1 MILKALYDYY
11 HRSKELAR
19 PGMEYKEIAFL
30 IVIDEQGNF
39 LRLEDCRI
47 DNKRCKS
54 FLVPKSVINRTNCPI
69 ANVCWDNCSYVLNYS
84 KENLLIKNLSTDSQK
99 LAHRKVKLQN
109 EININEKNYA
119 TFYKKVEE
127 LHAALPGNTALMAL
141 HLFYSKGNKAILF
154 SLQKDPLWE
163 ELCKNLTR
171 NISFRINGEAII
183 IPEDKELVK
192 FYLNSCEIGD
202 KQHICLVTGE
212 KGSIV
217 KLTTATPV
225 LGSQATAKLVSFQE
239 NLGYDSYGKEKTYN
253 APISH
258 DAEFAYTTAL
268 KHLLDKDS
276 KNMFRIAIKNSAG
289 GANDWGSTRTFIFWA
304 SATSEVGMEAESCFY
319 SLMNLQDDETDNPD
333 KGVIQVEK
341 VFKSIFSGELKQ
353 ETNDYFYILG
363 LAPNVGR
370 LAVVYWKEIPIREF
384 AGNILQHFEDM
395 DIVDYRKE
403 KRPYKGVYSMLSAVA
418 IQGKIGDV
426 QPNMPEA
433 VIKSI
438 FQNIPYPYSL
448 YSACLRRIRAEQKLT
463 QARVATIK
471 AYLNRLSNNHHK
483 LTVMLDKSN
492 KNVGYV
498 CGRLF
503 ATLEY
508 LQKKSSGI
516 DSIRQRYLNAASTT
530 PAAVFGNLM
539 NLSVHHEE
547 KLSEPSIIFFR
558 KLKNEIIDMLSADG
572 FPTHLDIQNQGRF
585 FVGYHH
591 QMAEFYKTNKEDED
605 NVE

>member
-54 FLVPKSVINRTNCPI
+54 FLVPKSVSRSSNPV

-84 KENLLIKNLSTDSQK
+84 EANLSLKNPPADTQK
-99 LAHRKVKLQN
+99 LAVKEAHIQK
-109 EININEKNYA
+109 EREKNGRNYN
-119 TFYKKVEE
+119 TFCQKIEE
-127 LHAALPGNTALMAL
+127 LYTALPENLSLKAL
-141 HLFYSKGNKAILF
+141 HLFYGKGNETILAA
-154 SLQKDPLWE
+154 LQEDSLWE

-171 NISFRINGEAII
+171 NVSFRINGEPTI
-183 IPEDKELVK
+183 IPEDAALVN
-192 FYLNSCEIGD
+192 FYLKSLSGHQADREFRP
-202 KQHICLVTGE
+202 CLITGE

-217 KLTTATPV
+217 ELTTATPI
-225 LGSQATAKLVSFQE
+225 LGSQATAKLVAFQVDS
-239 NLGYDSYGKEKTYN
+239 GYDSYGKEKAYN

-268 KHLLDKDS
+268 THLLRKES
-276 KNMFRIAIKNSAG
+276 RNMFRIA
-289 GANDWGSTRTFIFWA
+289 TRTYVFWA
-304 SATSEVGMEAESCFY
+304 SAISEVGMEAESCFY
-319 SLMNLQDDETDNPD
+319 SLMSLQEDETDNPD
-333 KGVIQVEK
+333 KGIIQVEK
-341 VFKSIFSGELKQ
+341 VFKSIFSGERKIDA
-353 ETNDYFYILG
+353 NDRFFILG
-363 LAPNVGR
+363 LAPNSAR
-370 LAVVYWKEIPIREF
+370 LAVIYWKEISIREF

-403 KRPYKGVYSMLSAVA
+403 KRPYKGVYSMLSAVT
-418 IQGKIGDV
+418 IQGKVGDV
-426 QPNMPEA
+426 QPNLSEA

-448 YSACLRRIRAEQKLT
+448 YSACLRRIRAEQKTT
-463 QARVATIK
+463 QARVATMK

-547 KLSEPSIIFFR
+547 KLSESSVIFFR

>member
-11 HRSKELAR
+11 HRSRELAR

-54 FLVPKSVINRTNCPI
+54 FLVPKSVSRSSNPV
-69 ANVCWDNCSYVLNYS
+69 ANICWDNCSYVLNYS
-84 KENLLIKNLSTDSQK
+84 EANLPLKNPPADIQK
-99 LAHRKVKLQN
+99 LALKEAHIQKER
-109 EININEKNYA
+109 EKNGRNYN
-119 TFYKKVEE
+119 TFCRKIEE
-127 LHAALPGNTALMAL
+127 LHVALPENLSLKALYLFYGKGNETILAALQED
-141 HLFYSKGNKAILF
+141 S
-154 SLQKDPLWE
+154 LWE
-163 ELCKNLTR
+163 ELCKNLTC
-171 NISFRINGEAII
+171 NVSFRINGEPTIV
-183 IPEDKELVK
+183 PEDEELVN
-192 FYLNSCEIGD
+192 FYLNSLSDHRAD
-202 KQHICLVTGE
+202 KESRACLITGE
-212 KGSIV
+212 KGSLV
-217 KLTTATPV
+217 ELTTATPI
-225 LGSQATAKLVSFQE
+225 LGSQATAKLVAFQVDS
-239 NLGYDSYGKEKTYN
+239 GYDSYGKEKAYN

-268 KHLLDKDS
+268 THLLRKES
-276 KNMFRIAIKNSAG
+276 RNMFRIA
-289 GANDWGSTRTFIFWA
+289 TRTYVFWA
-304 SATSEVGMEAESCFY
+304 SAISEVGMEAESCFY
-319 SLMNLQDDETDNPD
+319 TLMSLQEDETDNPD
-333 KGVIQVEK
+333 KGIIQVEK
-341 VFKSIFSGELKQ
+341 VFKSIFSGERKV
-353 ETNDYFYILG
+353 EANDRFYILG
-363 LAPNVGR
+363 LAPNSAR
-370 LAVVYWKEIPIREF
+370 LAVIYWKEISIREF

-395 DIVDYRKE
+395 EIVDYRKE

>member
-11 HRSKELAR
+11 HRSRELAR

-54 FLVPKSVINRTNCPI
+54 FLVPKSVSRSSNPV
-69 ANVCWDNCSYVLNYS
+69 ANICWDNCSYVLNYS
-84 KENLLIKNLSTDSQK
+84 EANLPLKNPPADIQK
-99 LAHRKVKLQN
+99 LAVKEAHIQK
-109 EININEKNYA
+109 EREKNGRNYN
-119 TFYKKVEE
+119 TFCRKIEE
-127 LHAALPGNTALMAL
+127 LHVALPENLSLKALYLFYGKGNETILAALQED
-141 HLFYSKGNKAILF
+141 S
-154 SLQKDPLWE
+154 LWE
-163 ELCKNLTR
+163 ELCKNLTC
-171 NISFRINGEAII
+171 NVSFRINGEPTIV
-183 IPEDKELVK
+183 PEDEELVN
-192 FYLNSCEIGD
+192 FYLNSLSDHRAD
-202 KQHICLVTGE
+202 KESRACLITGE
-212 KGSIV
+212 KGSLV
-217 KLTTATPV
+217 ELTTATPI
-225 LGSQATAKLVSFQE
+225 LGSQATAKLVAFQVDS
-239 NLGYDSYGKEKTYN
+239 GYDSYGKEKAYN

-268 KHLLDKDS
+268 THLLRKES
-276 KNMFRIAIKNSAG
+276 RNMFRIA
-289 GANDWGSTRTFIFWA
+289 TRTYVFWA
-304 SATSEVGMEAESCFY
+304 SAISEVGMEAESCFY
-319 SLMNLQDDETDNPD
+319 TLMSLQEDETDNPD
-333 KGVIQVEK
+333 KGIIQVEK
-341 VFKSIFSGELKQ
+341 VFKSIFSGERKV
-353 ETNDYFYILG
+353 EANDRFYILG
-363 LAPNVGR
+363 LAPNSAR
-370 LAVVYWKEIPIREF
+370 LAVIYWKEISIREF

-395 DIVDYRKE
+395 EIVDYRKE

>member
-54 FLVPKSVINRTNCPI
+54 FLVPKSVSRSSNPV
-69 ANVCWDNCSYVLNYS
+69 ANICWDNCSYVLNYS
-84 KENLLIKNLSTDSQK
+84 EANLPLKNPPADIQK
-99 LAHRKVKLQN
+99 LAVKEAHIQK
-109 EININEKNYA
+109 EREKNGRNYN
-119 TFYKKVEE
+119 TFCQKIEE
-127 LHAALPGNTALMAL
+127 LHVALPENLSLKAL
-141 HLFYSKGNKAILF
+141 HLFYGKGNETILAA
-154 SLQKDPLWE
+154 LQEDSLWE

-171 NISFRINGEAII
+171 NVSFRINGESTI
-183 IPEDKELVK
+183 IPEDEELVN
-192 FYLNSCEIGD
+192 FYLNSLSDHRADRESRT
-202 KQHICLVTGE
+202 CLITGE
-212 KGSIV
+212 KGSLV
-217 KLTTATPV
+217 ELTTATPI
-225 LGSQATAKLVSFQE
+225 LGSQATAKLVAFQVDS
-239 NLGYDSYGKEKTYN
+239 GYDSYGKEKAYN

-258 DAEFAYTTAL
+258 DAEFAYTTTL
-268 KHLLDKDS
+268 THLLRKES
-276 KNMFRIAIKNSAG
+276 RNMFRIA
-289 GANDWGSTRTFIFWA
+289 TRTYVFWA
-304 SATSEVGMEAESCFY
+304 SAISEVGMEAESCFY
-319 SLMNLQDDETDNPD
+319 SLMSLQEDETDNPD

-341 VFKSIFSGELKQ
+341 VFKSIFSGERKV
-353 ETNDYFYILG
+353 ETDDSFFILG
-363 LAPNVGR
+363 LAPNSAR
-370 LAVVYWKEIPIREF
+370 LAVIYWKNIPIREF

-403 KRPYKGVYSMLSAVA
+403 KRPYKGVYSILSAVTL
-418 IQGKIGDV
+418 QGKVGDV
-426 QPNMPEA
+426 QPNLPEA

-448 YSACLRRIRAEQKLT
+448 YSACLRRIRAEQRTT
-463 QARVATIK
+463 QARVATMK

-547 KLSEPSIIFFR
+547 KLNEPSVIFFR

-591 QMAEFYKTNKEDED
+591 QMAEFYKSNKEDED

>member
-11 HRSKELAR
+11 HRSKELAC

-54 FLVPKSVINRTNCPI
+54 FLVPKSVSRSSNPV
-69 ANVCWDNCSYVLNYS
+69 ANICWDNCSYVLNYS
-84 KENLLIKNLSTDSQK
+84 EANLPLKNPPADIQK
-99 LAHRKVKLQN
+99 LAVKEAHIQK
-109 EININEKNYA
+109 EREKNGRNYN
-119 TFYKKVEE
+119 TFCQKIEE
-127 LHAALPGNTALMAL
+127 LHVALPENLSLKAL
-141 HLFYSKGNKAILF
+141 HLFYGKGNETILAA
-154 SLQKDPLWE
+154 LQEDSLWE

-171 NISFRINGEAII
+171 NVSFRINGEPTI
-183 IPEDKELVK
+183 IPEDEELVN

-217 KLTTATPV
+217 KLTTATPI
-225 LGSQATAKLVSFQE
+225 LGSQATAKLVAFQVDS
-239 NLGYDSYGKEKTYN
+239 GYDSYGKEKAYN

-258 DAEFAYTTAL
+258 DAEFAYTTTL
-268 KHLLDKDS
+268 THLLRKES
-276 KNMFRIAIKNSAG
+276 RNMFRIA
-289 GANDWGSTRTFIFWA
+289 TRTYVFWA
-304 SATSEVGMEAESCFY
+304 SAISEVGMEAESCFY
-319 SLMNLQDDETDNPD
+319 SLMSLQEDETDNPD

-341 VFKSIFSGELKQ
+341 VFKSIFSGERKV
-353 ETNDYFYILG
+353 ETDDSFFILG
-363 LAPNVGR
+363 LAPNSAR
-370 LAVVYWKEIPIREF
+370 LAVIYWKNIPIREF

-403 KRPYKGVYSMLSAVA
+403 KRPYKGVYSILSAVTL
-418 IQGKIGDV
+418 QGKVGDV
-426 QPNMPEA
+426 QPNLPEA

-448 YSACLRRIRAEQKLT
+448 YSACLRRIRAEQRTT
-463 QARVATIK
+463 QARVATMK

-547 KLSEPSIIFFR
+547 KLNEPSVIFFR

-591 QMAEFYKTNKEDED
+591 QMAEFYKSNKEDED

>member
-11 HRSKELAR
+11 HRSRELAR

-54 FLVPKSVINRTNCPI
+54 FLVPKSVSRSSNPV
-69 ANVCWDNCSYVLNYS
+69 ANICWDNCSYVLNYS
-84 KENLLIKNLSTDSQK
+84 EANLPLKNSPADIQK
-99 LAHRKVKLQN
+99 LAVKEAHIQK
-109 EININEKNYA
+109 EREKNGRNYN
-119 TFYKKVEE
+119 TFCRKIEE
-127 LHAALPGNTALMAL
+127 LHVALPENLSLKALYLFYGKGNETILAALQED
-141 HLFYSKGNKAILF
+141 S
-154 SLQKDPLWE
+154 LWE
-163 ELCKNLTR
+163 ELCKNLTC
-171 NISFRINGEAII
+171 NVSFRINGEPTIV
-183 IPEDKELVK
+183 PEDEELVN
-192 FYLNSCEIGD
+192 FYLNSLSDHRAD
-202 KQHICLVTGE
+202 KESRACLITGE
-212 KGSIV
+212 KGSLV
-217 KLTTATPV
+217 ELTTATPI
-225 LGSQATAKLVSFQE
+225 LGSQATAKLVAFQVDS
-239 NLGYDSYGKEKTYN
+239 GYDSYGKEKAYN

-268 KHLLDKDS
+268 THLLRKES
-276 KNMFRIAIKNSAG
+276 RNMFRIA
-289 GANDWGSTRTFIFWA
+289 TRTYVFWA
-304 SATSEVGMEAESCFY
+304 SAISEVGMEAESCFY
-319 SLMNLQDDETDNPD
+319 TLMSLQEDETDNPD
-333 KGVIQVEK
+333 KGIIQVEK
-341 VFKSIFSGELKQ
+341 VFKSIFSGERKV
-353 ETNDYFYILG
+353 EANDRFYILG
-363 LAPNVGR
+363 LAPNSAR
-370 LAVVYWKEIPIREF
+370 LAVIYWKEISIREF

-395 DIVDYRKE
+395 EIVDYRKE

>member
-11 HRSKELAR
+11 HRSRELAR

-54 FLVPKSVINRTNCPI
+54 FLVPKSVSRSSNPV
-69 ANVCWDNCSYVLNYS
+69 ANICWDNCSYVLNYS
-84 KENLLIKNLSTDSQK
+84 EANLPLKNSPADIQK
-99 LAHRKVKLQN
+99 LAVKEAHIQK
-109 EININEKNYA
+109 EREKNGRNYN
-119 TFYKKVEE
+119 TFCRKIEE
-127 LHAALPGNTALMAL
+127 LHVALPENLSLKALYLFYGKGNETILAALQED
-141 HLFYSKGNKAILF
+141 S
-154 SLQKDPLWE
+154 LWE
-163 ELCKNLTR
+163 ELCKNLTC
-171 NISFRINGEAII
+171 NVSFRINGEPTIV
-183 IPEDKELVK
+183 PEDEELVN
-192 FYLNSCEIGD
+192 FYLNSLSDHRAD
-202 KQHICLVTGE
+202 KESRACLITGE
-212 KGSIV
+212 KGSLV
-217 KLTTATPV
+217 ELTTATPI
-225 LGSQATAKLVSFQE
+225 LGSQATAKLVAFQVDS
-239 NLGYDSYGKEKTYN
+239 GYDSYGKEKAYN

-268 KHLLDKDS
+268 THLLRKES
-276 KNMFRIAIKNSAG
+276 RNMFRIA
-289 GANDWGSTRTFIFWA
+289 TRTYVFWA
-304 SATSEVGMEAESCFY
+304 SAISEVGMEAESCFY
-319 SLMNLQDDETDNPD
+319 TLMSLQEDETDNPD
-333 KGVIQVEK
+333 KGIIQVEK
-341 VFKSIFSGELKQ
+341 VFKSIFSGERKA
-353 ETNDYFYILG
+353 EANDRFYILG
-363 LAPNVGR
+363 LAPNSAR
-370 LAVVYWKEIPIREF
+370 LAVIYWKEISIREF

-395 DIVDYRKE
+395 EIVDYRKE

>member
-11 HRSKELAR
+11 HRSRELAR

-54 FLVPKSVINRTNCPI
+54 FLVPKSVSRSSNPV
-69 ANVCWDNCSYVLNYS
+69 ANICWDNCSYVLNYS
-84 KENLLIKNLSTDSQK
+84 EANLPLKNSPVDIQK
-99 LAHRKVKLQN
+99 LAVKEAHIQK
-109 EININEKNYA
+109 EREKNGRNYN
-119 TFYKKVEE
+119 TFCRKIEE
-127 LHAALPGNTALMAL
+127 LHVALPENLSLKALYLFYGKGNETILAALQED
-141 HLFYSKGNKAILF
+141 S
-154 SLQKDPLWE
+154 LWE
-163 ELCKNLTR
+163 ELCKNLTC
-171 NISFRINGEAII
+171 NVSFRINGEPTIV
-183 IPEDKELVK
+183 PEDEELVN
-192 FYLNSCEIGD
+192 FYLNSLSDHRAD
-202 KQHICLVTGE
+202 KESRACLITGE
-212 KGSIV
+212 KGSLV
-217 KLTTATPV
+217 ELTTATPI
-225 LGSQATAKLVSFQE
+225 LGSQATAKLVAFQVDS
-239 NLGYDSYGKEKTYN
+239 GYDSYGKEKAYN

-268 KHLLDKDS
+268 THLLRKES
-276 KNMFRIAIKNSAG
+276 RNMFRIA
-289 GANDWGSTRTFIFWA
+289 TRTYVFWA
-304 SATSEVGMEAESCFY
+304 SAISEVGMEAESCFY
-319 SLMNLQDDETDNPD
+319 TLMSLQEDETDNPD
-333 KGVIQVEK
+333 KGIIQVEK
-341 VFKSIFSGELKQ
+341 VFKSIFSGERKA
-353 ETNDYFYILG
+353 EANDRFYILG
-363 LAPNVGR
+363 LAPNSAR
-370 LAVVYWKEIPIREF
+370 LAVIYWKEISIREF

-395 DIVDYRKE
+395 EIVDYRKE
-403 KRPYKGVYSMLSAVA
+403 KRPYKGVYSILSSVA